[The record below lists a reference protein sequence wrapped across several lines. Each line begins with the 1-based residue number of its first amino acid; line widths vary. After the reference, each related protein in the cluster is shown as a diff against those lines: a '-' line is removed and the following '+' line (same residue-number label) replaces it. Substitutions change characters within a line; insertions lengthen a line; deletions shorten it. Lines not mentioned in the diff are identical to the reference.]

1 MALGENSNRAAK
13 QGGHHLSVLV
23 NKSASDIGI
32 SAKAGNTTANSS
44 WIPCAGYNQVTVF
57 VSITNATPGS
67 GSTAAAFTF
76 GIDVSNDESTA
87 YPLQTASTSSGTATL
102 STLSYSRATGDASIN
117 FAVDFPLNYKYF
129 RINTPTLASGAAGD
143 SYSIEVNLGKI

>member
-1 MALGENSNRAAK
+1 MALGENSNRPSR
-13 QGGHHLSVLV
+13 QGSHHLSVLV

-32 SAKAGNTTANSS
+32 SAKDGNTTANSS
-44 WIPCAGYNQVTVF
+44 WIPCAGYNQATVF
-57 VSITNATPGS
+57 VSITNSGAGSAQTP
-67 GSTAAAFTF
+67 FTF

-102 STLSYSRATGDASIN
+102 STLSYSKATGDASIN

-129 RINTPTLASGAAGD
+129 RINTPTLTNGVAAD
-143 SYSIEVNLGKI
+143 KYSIEVNLGKI

>member
-1 MALGENSNRAAK
+1 MALGSHNTKTEM
-13 QGGHHLSVLV
+13 QGSHHLSVFK
-23 NKSASDIGI
+23 NYSASDIGL
-32 SAKAGNTTANSS
+32 SAAAGNATTSSS
-44 WIPCAGYNQVTVF
+44 WIPCAGYNQATVLVT
-57 VSITNATPGS
+57 ITNATPGS

-102 STLSYSRATGDASIN
+102 SKLTYSKATGDASIN
-117 FAVDFPLNYKYF
+117 FAVDFGLNYKFF